1 MEQKDTS
8 RPVSLRDLWRI
19 FTERWKIMLVA
30 AIVCVCVVYIVSV
43 FAVDPIYQSK
53 ASLYV
58 LSKEDIYTGSTNS
71 AFSQALVVVDDCM
84 EILKDYSVLE
94 EVKTNLDLNIPCEEL
109 EENILIT
116 NPTDNKSRIIY
127 VTAYASTPQEAQA
140 IANEICKVGVVKIT
154 NVMGSNQVNI
164 MSRARIDTEPSN
176 SFGISVGLLI
186 GFVAAMLVYAVFFLK
201 FLVDDK
207 IKSDEDIEY
216 YLELSVLGK
225 IPYISE
231 KDGKRTSKA
240 YRHDRR

>member
-8 RPVSLRDLWRI
+8 RPISLRDLWRI
-19 FTERWKIMLVA
+19 FAERWKIMLIA
-30 AIVCVCVVYIVSV
+30 AIVCVGAVYLVSA
-43 FAVDPIYQSK
+43 FAIEPVYQSK

-154 NVMGSNQVNI
+154 NVMGSNQVNL

-216 YLELSVLGK
+216 YLELSVLGN
-225 IPYISE
+225 IPYVSE
-231 KDGKRTSKA
+231 KDGKKVAKT
-240 YRHDRR
+240 YRRDRG